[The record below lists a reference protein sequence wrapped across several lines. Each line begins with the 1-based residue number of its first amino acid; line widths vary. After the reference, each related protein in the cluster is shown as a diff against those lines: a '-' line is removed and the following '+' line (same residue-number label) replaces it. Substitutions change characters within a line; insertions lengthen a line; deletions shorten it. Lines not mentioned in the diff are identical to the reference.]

1 MAIDTG
7 LRVSELKSITLADT
21 HLDATPPYLMLRAEN
36 EKARRGARQPLG
48 DDLAVV
54 IREYL
59 DARLRH
65 EQCLAR
71 QDDAPVPM
79 ALPLDAPL
87 VPGTTLRAFDKDLEA
102 AGITKKD
109 EWGRTVDL
117 HCLRHTF
124 GTLLAQSGVAPR
136 TAQELMRHS
145 DIRLTTNIY
154 QHLALAD
161 TAPAVNRLPS
171 IPLSEPPARAAA
183 T

>member
-1 MAIDTG
+1 MA
-7 LRVSELKSITLADT
+7 ESIALADT
-21 HLDATPPYLMLRAEN
+21 HVDATPPYLTLRVEN
-36 EKARRGARQPLG
+36 EKARRGARQPLS
-48 DDLAVV
+48 DDLAAA

-59 DARLRH
+59 QTRLRH
-65 EQCLAR
+65 EQYLAR
-71 QDDAPVPM
+71 DAGDPVPM
-79 ALPLDAPL
+79 ALALHAPL
-87 VPGTTLRAFDKDLEA
+87 VPAPTLRAFDKDIEA
-102 AGITKKD
+102 AGIAKKD

-171 IPLSEPPARAAA
+171 ITFETPPARMAA